1 MIMLAL
7 DVNNASGY
15 NIPICKQEHA
25 LIQGIKKV
33 GENEC
38 IVLPLLSTSK
48 LHTMR

>member
-1 MIMLAL
+1 MILVAL

-25 LIQGIKKV
+25 LVQGIKRV

-48 LHTMR
+48 LHTMS